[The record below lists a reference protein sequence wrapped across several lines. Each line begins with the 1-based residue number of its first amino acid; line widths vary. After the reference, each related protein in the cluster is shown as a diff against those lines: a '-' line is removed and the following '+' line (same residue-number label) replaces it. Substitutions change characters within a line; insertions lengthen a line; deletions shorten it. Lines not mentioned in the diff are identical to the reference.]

1 MAVKTKVIITGG
13 AGRLGRAVVSGFA
26 AAGHDVVCLDR
37 GVPEDPVAGVEY
49 RSIDLMDA
57 ARTHEVFEQIGAD
70 AVVSL
75 AAMAVPFMAPE
86 EVLLH
91 TNSTIAHNVTS
102 AAVQSGASKV
112 VLASSPSIMG
122 YGSPGGWKPS
132 KLPLDENEPPRP
144 WHAYGLSK
152 YVAEQVAAM
161 FAAKMG
167 PDSPV
172 KFASFRPCYVIA
184 PEEWSGAPTQQGHTV
199 AERLADPS
207 LSAPALFNYVD
218 ARDVAD
224 FLQLL
229 LERFDRVE
237 NGSVFF
243 VGAADAMA
251 TEPLSELI
259 PRIYPELAEVAT
271 TLTGTSPAF
280 SIQKARE
287 VLGWEPQRSWRT
299 ELAPALS

>member
-1 MAVKTKVIITGG
+1 MGEKVIITGG
-13 AGRLGRAVVSGFA
+13 SGRLGRAVVAGFVQ
-26 AAGHDVVCLDR
+26 AGHHVVSLDR
-37 GVPEDPVAGVEY
+37 TLPDDPIEGIDY

-57 ARTHEVFEQIGAD
+57 AATHVLFKEITPQ

-91 TNSTIAHNVTS
+91 TNATIAHNVTS
-102 AAVQSGASKV
+102 AAVESGATRV

-122 YGSPGGWKPS
+122 YGSPGGWKPE
-132 KLPLDENEPPRP
+132 KLPLDEAETPRP

-152 YVAEQVAAM
+152 YVAEQVGAM

-167 PDSPV
+167 PESTV

-184 PEEWSGAPTQQGHTV
+184 EEEWAGAMTQQGHTV
-199 AERLADPS
+199 AERLADPR

-224 FLQLL
+224 FLLLL

-243 VGAADAMA
+243 VGAKDAMA
-251 TEPLSELI
+251 TKPLSEII
-259 PRIYPELAEVAT
+259 PAIYPELTELAAN
-271 TLTGTSPAF
+271 LTGDSPAF
-280 SIQKARE
+280 SIEKARS
-287 VLGWEPQRSWRT
+287 VIGWEPKRSWRT
-299 ELAPALS
+299 ELKQLV